1 MEHLRKRSN
10 ESLMTQLV
18 LTTLPNIPL
27 IHRGDDIAK
36 LILNG
41 LRDANIELRDGDV
54 ICIASKIISKAQ
66 GRVFRLSDVMP
77 SARALELARVTGKDA
92 REIELMLQESSDVVR
107 TRKDLIVTR
116 HRLGFVSANAG
127 IDHSN
132 VQEGA
137 DDFVLLLPLDPD
149 ATAQEIRAQLIR
161 ETGKQIAV
169 IVADSH
175 GRPHR
180 MGTIGIA
187 IGCAGL
193 PALEDWRGRAD
204 LFGFELKHTDIGL
217 ADMLASAATLLFGQ
231 AREGTPIVH
240 VRGAMWHG
248 EPNDAHALV
257 RPREMDLFP

>member
-1 MEHLRKRSN
+1 MA
-10 ESLMTQLV
+10 QLV
-18 LTTLPNIPL
+18 LTTLENVPL
-27 IHRGDDIAK
+27 VKAGDDAGQLIFDGLGAAQIA
-36 LILNG
+36 
-41 LRDANIELRDGDV
+41 LRDGDV
-54 ICIASKIISKAQ
+54 IVIASKIISKAE
-66 GRVFRLSDVMP
+66 GRLVRLGDVMP
-77 SARALELARVTGKDA
+77 SARALELARETNKDA
-92 REIELMLQESSDVVR
+92 REIELMLQESSEVVR
-107 TRKDLIVTR
+107 ARKDLIVTR

-132 VQEGA
+132 VQGDA

-149 ATAQEIRAQLIR
+149 ATAEKIREQVNR
-161 ETGKQIAV
+161 ETGKQVAIV
-169 IVADSH
+169 IADSH

-204 LFGFELKHTDIGL
+204 LFGYELKHTDIGL

-240 VRGAMWHG
+240 VRGATWRG
-248 EPNDAHALV
+248 EPNNARTLV
-257 RPREMDLFP
+257 RPKELDLFP

>member
-1 MEHLRKRSN
+1 MSN
-10 ESLMTQLV
+10 QLV
-18 LTTLPNIPL
+18 LTTLPDIPFVQK
-27 IHRGDDIAK
+27 GDAIAR

-41 LRDANIELRDGDV
+41 LRDANIALQNDDV
-54 ICIASKIISKAQ
+54 IVIASKIISKAE
-66 GRVFRLSDVMP
+66 GRVARLSEVTP
-77 SARALELARVTGKDA
+77 GERALELAHVTGKDA
-92 REIELMLQESSDVVR
+92 RELELILQESSEVMR

-149 ATAQEIRAQLIR
+149 ATAENLREQVNR
-161 ETGKQIAV
+161 ETGKQVAV
-169 IVADSH
+169 VIADSH

-180 MGTIGIA
+180 MGTVGIA

-204 LFGFELKHTDIGL
+204 LFGYELKHTDIGL

-231 AREGTPIVH
+231 AREATPIVH
-240 VRGAMWHG
+240 VRGATWHG
-248 EPNDAHALV
+248 DSNNARALV

>member
-1 MEHLRKRSN
+1 MS
-10 ESLMTQLV
+10 QLV
-18 LTTLPNIPL
+18 LTTLPDIPL
-27 IHRGDDIAK
+27 IQRGDDVVRV
-36 LILNG
+36 ILNG
-41 LRDANIELRDGDV
+41 LHGAQLALQNDDV
-54 ICIASKIISKAQ
+54 LVIASKIISKAQ
-66 GRVFRLSDVMP
+66 GRVARLWDVTP
-77 SARALELARVTGKDA
+77 GERALELARETGKDA

-149 ATAQEIRAQLIR
+149 ATAQEIRQQLR
-161 ETGKQIAV
+161 RATGQQVAIV
-169 IVADSH
+169 IADSH

-204 LFGFELKHTDIGL
+204 LFGYELKHTDIGL

-231 AREGTPIVH
+231 AREATPIVH
-240 VRGAMWHG
+240 VRGAVWRG
-248 EPNDAHALV
+248 EPNNARTLV